1 MTRTDS
7 PLFIPDT
14 AQVVL
19 RSSQVASI
27 VDQKIAG
34 LQVPMDDTSLLDSR
48 EGLVGSTRRSSV

>member
-48 EGLVGSTRRSSV
+48 EG